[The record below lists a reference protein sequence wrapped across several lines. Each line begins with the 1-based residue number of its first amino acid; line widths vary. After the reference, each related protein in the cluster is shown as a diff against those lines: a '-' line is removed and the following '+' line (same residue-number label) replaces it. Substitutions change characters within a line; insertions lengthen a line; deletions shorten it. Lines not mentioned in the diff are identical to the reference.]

1 MGLELVRSPLPRP
14 FSWDARRQGF
24 SCSFSALFSFSPFRS
39 AATLFLE
46 GPGVVSLTRRVVL
59 PTPRRSDSQGKA
71 QSWAGALDAPFL
83 GILSAYFVCQ
93 RVTGTLGRPAS
104 GTFSVGEGA
113 FFSAP
118 SGPIFH
124 THFFF
129 PPQVFFFFL
138 GRWGQCLPRS
148 AGDHRCHSV
157 QMNDKCGSRD
167 APRIPRQ
174 FLRATLK
181 IPRKTRR
188 LPNPVF
194 CPDFCRN

>member
-1 MGLELVRSPLPRP
+1 MGREAARAFLFFFCLVFFFP
-14 FSWDARRQGF
+14 FSFCGHTFSRR
-24 SCSFSALFSFSPFRS
+24 
-39 AATLFLE
+39 
-46 GPGVVSLTRRVVL
+46 PGVVSLTRRVVL

-129 PPQVFFFFL
+129 PPQVFFFSFSL

-157 QMNDKCGSRD
+157 QMNDKCGSRA

-194 CPDFCRN
+194 CLDFCRN